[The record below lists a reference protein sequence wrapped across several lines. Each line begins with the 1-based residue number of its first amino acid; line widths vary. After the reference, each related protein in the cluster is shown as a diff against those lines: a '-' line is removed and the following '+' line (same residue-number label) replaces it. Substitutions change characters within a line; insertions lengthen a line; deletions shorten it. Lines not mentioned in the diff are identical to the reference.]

1 MKNILMVCLGNI
13 CRSPLAEGILADKI
27 QKSGMSHMVDSAGT
41 SSYHIGE
48 PPDSRM
54 VHTAQ
59 KHGVD
64 ISSQRARQFST
75 MDFDNFD
82 LIFAMDTS
90 NLNNILNLARDEGDR
105 EKVELLLNA
114 GGDTDNRSVPDPWHG
129 GDEGFETVFRLVDAA
144 CEKIADNL

>member
-13 CRSPLAEGILADKI
+13 CRSPLAEGALAHKI
-27 QKSGMSHMVDSAGT
+27 HKRGLSHMVDSAGT

-54 VHTAQ
+54 IQTARL
-59 KHGVD
+59 HGMD
-64 ISSQRARQFST
+64 ISTQRARQFT
-75 MDFDNFD
+75 AKDFDEFD
-82 LIFAMDTS
+82 LIYAMDTS
-90 NLNNILNLARDEGDR
+90 NRDNILKLARDEGDR
-105 EKVELLLNA
+105 EKVELLLNV
-114 GGDTDNRSVPDPWHG
+114 GGDTENRSVPDPWYG